1 MSRSLGSP
9 AGLKDWAGLSI
20 GTTLG
25 AIVMIMGPLTGA
37 GVNPARSF
45 GPALVGHHFDGI
57 GHFAWVYAVAPVIG
71 GVIAALLYTYVF
83 TTPGKKG
90 VAGMEPVG

>member
-1 MSRSLGSP
+1 M
-9 AGLKDWAGLSI
+9 
-20 GTTLG
+20 
-25 AIVMIMGPLTGA
+25 VFGPLTGA

-57 GHFAWVYAVAPVIG
+57 GHFVWVYVVGPVIG
-71 GVIAALLYTYVF
+71 GLVAALLYTYVF